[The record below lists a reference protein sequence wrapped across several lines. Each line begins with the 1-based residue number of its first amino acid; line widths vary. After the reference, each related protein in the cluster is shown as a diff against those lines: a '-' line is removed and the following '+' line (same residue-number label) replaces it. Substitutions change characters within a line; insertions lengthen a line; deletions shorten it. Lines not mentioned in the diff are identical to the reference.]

1 MRCRGLPVLGSLP
14 QGLQAWARWWEGK
27 GLTSSCCSCSWA
39 SLSLRLWSP
48 SFSSATRASHF
59 SPRAFLSSISCNQGW
74 R

>member
-1 MRCRGLPVLGSLP
+1 MPGAACPGVPPTGPPGLGQVVGGQRAHQLMLLLQLGLPVLAPLV
-14 QGLQAWARWWEGK
+14 
-27 GLTSSCCSCSWA
+27 
-39 SLSLRLWSP
+39 P